1 MVTQGAVS
9 QIWESRPAWAGG
21 APFDLVRLRGLMAAT
36 EGDAKIV
43 VALIDGPVAV
53 DHSSL
58 AVNRIR
64 SVAGD
69 NGAGCPTP
77 EGAACGHGTFVAGIL
92 HAKRDSD
99 TPGICPGCTLLLR
112 PIFGDTASAEGEDLP
127 SATGEQLASAILE
140 VVAAG
145 ARVINLSVGL
155 IAAAL
160 RTERVLEEALRETA
174 RRGAIVVAAAGNQGV
189 VGGSALTR
197 HPWVIPVVA
206 SDPQGR
212 ILAPSNL
219 GASIGRF
226 GVAAPGHDI
235 TSLSGDGGH
244 AKLSGTSV
252 AVPFVS
258 GTVAL
263 LWSLF
268 PSVSATRLRLAVTV
282 SANRRRS
289 VAPPLLDAAAAY
301 QTLTQSSA
309 KVTSL

>member
-1 MVTQGAVS
+1 MVTQGALS
-9 QIWESRPAWAGG
+9 QIGGSNPARAGA
-21 APFDLVRLRGLMAAT
+21 APIDLVRLRGLMAAS
-36 EGDAKIV
+36 EGDGGIV

-53 DHSSL
+53 EHSSL
-58 AVNRIR
+58 AADRIR
-64 SVAGD
+64 SLTGD
-69 NGAGCPTP
+69 GVGCPTP
-77 EGAACGHGTFVAGIL
+77 GGSACGHGTFVAGIL
-92 HAKRDSD
+92 NAKRDSS

-112 PIFGDTASAEGEDLP
+112 PIFGDAAAAEGWDLP
-127 SATGEQLASAILE
+127 SASGEQLASAILE
-140 VVAAG
+140 VIEAG
-145 ARVINLSVGL
+145 ARVINLSVGVMAAPL
-155 IAAAL
+155 RAERAIA
-160 RTERVLEEALRETA
+160 EALQEAA
-174 RRGAIVVAAAGNQGV
+174 RRGAVVVAAAGNQGT
-189 VGGSALTR
+189 VGGTAITR

-206 SDPQGR
+206 CDPQGR

-226 GVAAPGHDI
+226 GVAAPGHNI

-268 PSVSATRLRLAVTV
+268 PGASATRLRLAVTA
-282 SANRRRS
+282 SSYRRRS
-289 VAPPLLDAAAAY
+289 VSPPLLDAAAAY
-301 QTLTQSSA
+301 QILTQSST